1 MHSPP
6 LPVQET
12 PGAAGFVAPLPVRRH
27 PLGLP
32 AGSVRALLAF
42 MVFGIFWT
50 LLLLPERVDVD
61 VRVPQYLYYLMF
73 LILGHYFAARGH
85 TPVIPGVRQ
94 HHPLY
99 LPRGSL
105 RLLMILGFTAALAW
119 GFYHNPRFFDRLKP
133 LQVAELPYL
142 PLALLGAFF
151 LGIIV
156 ARVADRLLAGPAGLP
171 AWFQDVL
178 AWVSLIALVSLV
190 IEVVVRLVINP
201 TLNRPLELPH
211 WEGYLAAVVGFYFGL
226 KS

>member
-12 PGAAGFVAPLPVRRH
+12 PGHAELVAPPPVQRH

-50 LLLLPERVDVD
+50 LILLPDAVPI
-61 VRVPQYLYYLMF
+61 PQYLYYLMF

-85 TPVIPGVRQ
+85 APVIPGVHQ

-99 LPRGSL
+99 LPRGSI
-105 RLLMILGFTAALAW
+105 RLLLILGFAAVMAW
-119 GFYHNPRFFDRLKP
+119 GFYHNPHFFDRFQSI
-133 LQVAELPYL
+133 QVTDQPYL
-142 PLALLGAFF
+142 PVALLGAFF
-151 LGIIV
+151 LGIVV
-156 ARVADRLLAGPAGLP
+156 ARFGERFLSGPQGLAP
-171 AWFQDVL
+171 WFQDIL
-178 AWVSLIALVSLV
+178 AWVALVALVSLAAEV
-190 IEVVVRLVINP
+190 IVRLVINP
-201 TLNRPLELPH
+201 TLSKPLDLPH